1 MIRTSVAYA
10 LVLLALPLAMA
21 QDLPT
26 LSPGDQAPDFAL
38 PNILDDEGAVV
49 SLADVLAESELAVL
63 VWHSI
68 ECPWVR
74 PYDEDLPA
82 MAGEYAEQGVTFI
95 GINSNVTESDDA
107 VSGFL
112 ADFEMGDMPMLRDE
126 GNSIADAY
134 GALRTPEV
142 FVIDSSQAI
151 RFHGRIDD
159 RGRGEAQSHDL
170 RNALDALLAG
180 EEPAVTETIARGCTI
195 KRVDM

>member
-1 MIRTSVAYA
+1 MIRTSLTLSLA
-10 LVLLALPLAMA
+10 LLALPLAMA

-38 PNILDDEGAVV
+38 PNILDPEGAVV
-49 SLADVLAESELAVL
+49 SLADVLAESELAVV

-82 MAGEYAEQGVTFI
+82 MAAECAEQGVAFI
-95 GINSNVTESDDA
+95 GINSNVTESDEDVA
-107 VSGFL
+107 AFL
-112 ADFEMGDMPMLRDE
+112 GDFEMGAMPMLRDE
-126 GNSIADAY
+126 GNTVADAY

-142 FVIDSSQAI
+142 FVVDSDQTI

-159 RGRGEAQSHDL
+159 RGRGEAQNHDL
-170 RNALDALLAG
+170 RNALSALLAG

-195 KRVDM
+195 KRVGM

>member
-1 MIRTSVAYA
+1 MIRTTLALA
-10 LVLLALPLAMA
+10 LVLIALPAALA
-21 QDLPT
+21 QDLTT

-38 PNILDDEGAVV
+38 PNILDDEGATV

-63 VWHSI
+63 VWHSV

-82 MAGEYAEQGVTFI
+82 MAAEYADQGVAFI
-95 GINSNVTESDDA
+95 GINSNETESDEA
-107 VSGFL
+107 VAAFL
-112 ADFEMGDMPMLRDE
+112 ADFEMGSMPMLRDE
-126 GNSIADAY
+126 GNVIADAY

-142 FVIDSSQAI
+142 FVIDSAQAI

-170 RNALDALLAG
+170 SNALGALLAG

>member
-1 MIRTSVAYA
+1 MIRTSLVLA
-10 LVLLALPLAMA
+10 LALLALPAAVA

-26 LSPGDQAPDFAL
+26 LSPGDQAPGFAL
-38 PNILDDEGAVV
+38 PNILNDEGAAV
-49 SLADVLAESELAVL
+49 SLTDVLAANELAVL
-63 VWHSI
+63 VWHSV

-74 PYDEDLPA
+74 PYDVDLPA
-82 MAGEYAEQGVTFI
+82 MAAEYAGQGVAFI
-95 GINSNVTESDDA
+95 GINSNETESDGA
-107 VSGFL
+107 VAAFL
-112 ADFEMGDMPMLRDE
+112 GDFEMGNMPMLRDE
-126 GNSIADAY
+126 GNAIADAY

-142 FVIDSSQAI
+142 FVIDSAQAI

-180 EEPAVTETIARGCTI
+180 EEPAVTETVARGCTI